1 MNLENL
7 RGEIDRLDEELLQLL
22 NQRMEVVRKVGVL
35 KHKSGG
41 AIYRPERE
49 KAIINKMNSLNNG
62 LLTPSAIEALYLEIF
77 AVSRN
82 LELPEKVAFLGPEG
96 SFTQQAAESRFGGM
110 SDYISLNSITS
121 VFKSVDTKKVKF
133 GVVPIEN
140 STSGMV
146 SESLSAFENT
156 DTSIVAEVILNI
168 HLDFATKCNS
178 VKDIKVIYSKD
189 VAFGQCRNFLDEYG
203 LDDVKLIPVESTVK
217 AVKIALEEPNSAALC
232 PHIAAK
238 LYNLPILFEN
248 VEDRGDN
255 KTRFLII
262 SDFKNA
268 QSNSDKTS
276 ILARLPDEPGSLVNF
291 LKKFQDANINLTKIE
306 SHMIGATPLF
316 FIDFDG
322 HQDDDKIKNILNA
335 NKSYIKILG
344 SYVKEIV

>member
-1 MNLENL
+1 MT
-7 RGEIDRLDEELLQLL
+7 LDELRDKIDSIDVKLLELI
-22 NQRMEVVRKVGVL
+22 NERMEVVKQVGDL

-49 KAIINKMNSLNNG
+49 KEIISKMNSLNSG

-77 AVSRN
+77 AISRN
-82 LELPEKVAFLGPEG
+82 LERPERISYLGPEG
-96 SFTQQAAESRFGGM
+96 SFTHQAAESRFGAM
-110 SDYISLNSITS
+110 SDYIPLSSIKS
-121 VFKSVDTKKVKF
+121 VFKAVESGKAKY

-146 SESLSAFENT
+146 SDTLDAFQHS
-156 DTSIVAEVILNI
+156 DVKIVSEVVLNI
-168 HLDFATKCNS
+168 HLDFASNCNNL
-178 VKDIKVIYSKD
+178 KEIKTIYSKD
-189 VAFGQCRNFLDEYG
+189 VAFGQCREFLEQYG

-248 VEDRGDN
+248 VEDKGDN

-262 SDFKNA
+262 SDFDNQK
-268 QSNSDKTS
+268 SPHDKTS
-276 ILARLPDEPGSLVNF
+276 ILARVSNKPGSLVHF
-291 LKKFQDANINLTKIE
+291 LRQFEDANINLTKIE
-306 SHMIGATPLF
+306 SHMVGSEPLF

-322 HQDDDKIKNILNA
+322 HKEDETVKKILEDN
-335 NKSYIKILG
+335 SEYIKFLG
-344 SYVKEIV
+344 SYVKESF